1 MKKVFLLAVL
11 AIVSGI
17 MYAGTRTEMRVLK
30 GDVAAYS
37 VDVSEIDSI
46 VFVDIHF
53 PEHITSMFLVGD
65 ATPGGWNI
73 GQASPMNMDA
83 NDSEHFMWTGTL
95 VAGELK
101 FLTTNQDWFPCFV
114 RDADDSTKIRYREVD
129 QDYPDYKW
137 EIAEEGKYT
146 VDVNIRDYTISITRH
161 APEVID
167 PIYMIGDA
175 TAGGWFVES
184 ATPMDVDA
192 DDSEHFVWSG
202 TLSVGEFKLLTSNE
216 AWLPCYVRDDK
227 DPTKMHFRET
237 EDAYPDYKW
246 QISATGDYTIDVN
259 TRTLTI
265 LVTSHA
271 DVANAVPDPVSTDKA
286 AYLPGEAVTF
296 TLKELPANLQV
307 RYMHLGQVVAQQQV
321 GSLTWTWQ
329 PPTDDFHGYMAE
341 LFVSANGRDSVIAA
355 IGIDVSSQPS
365 RYPRNG
371 FLSSFSNMSDAQI
384 NSVLNLLRRYHIN
397 YLQFQDWH
405 WKHHHP
411 LAGNAAH
418 PMDEWKDILDRN
430 CYRKTI
436 QDYIDG
442 AHARGMLTLYYNLAN
457 GCLEDYAQDGV
468 SPEWMMYTDK
478 QHTSLDSHTI
488 GEPFKSNIFL
498 ANLHSQGWRDYIR
511 ARNDEV
517 YSVFNFDG
525 WQIDQL
531 GPRPT
536 EVYDYDGNQI
546 TVWADF
552 GSFIA
557 DEKTARPDKRLAMN
571 AVWQFG
577 QYGQIAPS
585 PVDFCYT
592 EVWEHS
598 DTDGYKVFSDIIT
611 DNTEWSEGKQ
621 TVLAA
626 YMNYNLALKGKG
638 YFNTPGVLMATAAAS
653 AWGGTILQM
662 GEHMLCH
669 EYFPLGNLS
678 MTDDLQRAMIRYYD
692 FAVAYEELLRPDMP
706 QAGANTDWFGV
717 DVTSTRE
724 GCTFNQWK
732 PQLGQIATVGRQV
745 GNRDVIHLLSY
756 RNAKHL
762 DWCDTNG
769 DQPAQT
775 LLTDIPLSIN
785 LSARPQRVWVATPD
799 YRQGAAQTIDWEYAD
814 GKLTF
819 NLPALQYWTMI
830 VVEK

>member
-1 MKKVFLLAVL
+1 
-11 AIVSGI
+11 
-17 MYAGTRTEMRVLK
+17 MYAGTRTELRVMK
-30 GDVAAYS
+30 GGVAAYS
-37 VDVSEIDSI
+37 VDVSDIDSI

-53 PEHITSMFLVGD
+53 PENISSLFLVGD
-65 ATPGGWNI
+65 ATPGGWSI
-73 GQASPMNMDA
+73 EAAASMDVDA
-83 NDSEHFMWTGTL
+83 YDSEHFTWTGRL
-95 VAGELK
+95 HAGELK
-101 FLTTNQDWFPCFV
+101 LLTTKQDWFPCFV
-114 RDADDSTKIRYREVD
+114 RDADDSTVIRYREVD

-137 EIAEEGKYT
+137 QIAEEGRYT
-146 VDVNIRDYTISITRH
+146 VDVNIHDFTISITRH
-161 APEVID
+161 VIE

-175 TAGGWFVES
+175 TQGGWFVEN
-184 ATPMDVDA
+184 ATPMNTDP
-192 DDSEHFVWSG
+192 DDEQHFVWSG
-202 TLSVGEFKLLTSNE
+202 TLSAGEFKLLLSNQ
-216 AWLPCYVRDDK
+216 AWLPCYVHDET
-227 DPTKMHFRET
+227 DPTKMHYRDT
-237 EDAYPDYKW
+237 EEAYPDYKW
-246 QISATGDYTIDVN
+246 QISTAGDYTVDVN

-265 LVTSHA
+265 LITSHA
-271 DVANAVPDPVSTDKA
+271 AVANAVPDPFSTDKA

-296 TLKELPANLQV
+296 TLKELPAPNLQV
-307 RYMHLGQVVAQQQV
+307 RYMHLGQVIGQQQV
-321 GSLTWTWQ
+321 SSLSWTWQ
-329 PPTDDFHGYMAE
+329 PPAEDFRGYMAE

-355 IGIDVSSQPS
+355 IAVDVSSEPS

-384 NSVLNLLRRYHIN
+384 NAVLNLLGRYHIN

-411 LAGNAAH
+411 LAGTAAN
-418 PMDEWKDILDRN
+418 PMNEWKDILDRN

-436 QDYIDG
+436 QDYING

-468 SPEWMMYTDK
+468 SPEWMMYTDQ
-478 QHTSLDSHTI
+478 QHTQLDSHTI
-488 GEPFKSNIFL
+488 GEPFRSNIFL
-498 ANLHSQGWRDYIR
+498 ANMHSQGWRDYIR

-517 YSVFNFDG
+517 YSVFSFDG

-536 EVYDYDGNQI
+536 EVYDYEGNPI

-557 DEKTARPDKRLAMN
+557 AEKTARPDKRLVMN

-611 DNTEWSEGKQ
+611 ENAEWSNGKQ

-626 YMNYNLALKGKG
+626 YMNYNMALNGQG
-638 YFNTPGVLMATAAAS
+638 NFNTPGVLMATAAAS

-669 EYFPLGNLS
+669 EYFPLSNLS
-678 MTDDLQRAMIRYYD
+678 MTEELQRAMIRYYD

-717 DVTSTRE
+717 DVTTTRE
-724 GCTFNQWK
+724 GCMFNQWK

-745 GNRDVIHLLSY
+745 GSRDVIHLLSY
-756 RNAKHL
+756 RNAVHL

-769 DQPAQT
+769 NQPAQT
-775 LLTDIPLSIN
+775 LLTDIPLSIP
-785 LSARPQRVWVATPD
+785 LSAQPQRVWVATPD
-799 YRQGAAQTIDWEYAD
+799 YRQGAAQTVDWNYAN
-814 GKLTF
+814 GQLTF

>member
-1 MKKVFLLAVL
+1 
-11 AIVSGI
+11 
-17 MYAGTRTEMRVLK
+17 MYAGTRTELRVMK
-30 GDVAAYS
+30 GDVAAYT

-53 PEHITSMFLVGD
+53 PEHITSLFLVGD

-73 GQASPMNMDA
+73 GHASPMSMDV
-83 NDSEHFMWTGTL
+83 NDSEHFTWTGTL
-95 VAGELK
+95 GAGEIK
-101 FLTTNQDWFPCFV
+101 FLTTNQYWFPCFV
-114 RDADDSTKIRYREVD
+114 RDADDPTKIRYREVD

-137 EIAEEGKYT
+137 EITEEGNYT
-146 VDVNIRDYTISITRH
+146 VDVNIRDYTISITHH
-161 APEVID
+161 APEVNAV
-167 PIYMIGDA
+167 YMIGDA
-175 TAGGWFVES
+175 TSGGWFVEN
-184 ATPMDVDA
+184 ATLMDEDA
-192 DDSEHFVWSG
+192 IDSEHYVWSG
-202 TLSVGEFKLLTSNE
+202 TLSVGEFKLLKSNE
-216 AWLPCYVRDDK
+216 AWFPCYVRDDK
-227 DPTKMHFRET
+227 DPTKMHYRET
-237 EDAYPDYKW
+237 EDTYPDYKW
-246 QISATGDYTIDVN
+246 QISNAGDYTIDVN

-265 LVTSHA
+265 LITSHA
-271 DVANAVPDPVSTDKA
+271 DVANAVHDPVSTDKA
-286 AYLPGEAVTF
+286 AYVPGEAVTF
-296 TLKELPANLQV
+296 TLKEMPAQNLQV
-307 RYMHLGQVVAQQQV
+307 RYMHLGQVIAQQQV
-321 GSLTWTWQ
+321 NSLSWTWQ
-329 PPTDDFHGYMAE
+329 PPTEDFRGYMAE
-341 LFVSANGRDSVIAA
+341 MFVNTNGRDSVIAA
-355 IGIDVSSQPS
+355 IGIDVSSQPN

-384 NSVLNLLRRYHIN
+384 NAVLNVLGRYHIN

-411 LAGNAAH
+411 LAGSAAN
-418 PMDEWKDILDRN
+418 PMDEWKDILARN

-442 AHARGMLTLYYNLAN
+442 AHARGMLTMYYNLAN
-457 GCLEDYAQDGV
+457 GCLEDYEADGV

-478 QHTSLDSHTI
+478 QHTQLDSHTI

-498 ANLHSQGWRDYIR
+498 ANMHSQGWRDYMR
-511 ARNDEV
+511 ARNEEV

-536 EVYDYDGNQI
+536 DVYDYDGNEI
-546 TVWADF
+546 VVWADF

-557 DEKTARPDKRLAMN
+557 NEKTARPDKRLVMN

-585 PVDFCYT
+585 PVDFCYS

-598 DTDGYKVFSDIIT
+598 DTDGYKVFSDIINE
-611 DNTEWSEGKQ
+611 NTEWSNGKQ

-626 YMNYNLALKGKG
+626 YMNYELGKKGRG
-638 YFNTPGVLMATAAAS
+638 YFNTPGIIMATAAAM

-669 EYFPLGNLS
+669 EYFPLNNLS
-678 MTDDLQRAMIRYYD
+678 MTEDLQHAMIRYYD
-692 FAVAYEELLRPDMP
+692 FTVAYEELLRPDMP
-706 QAGANTDWFGV
+706 KTGANTDWFGA
-717 DVTSTRE
+717 DVT
-724 GCTFNQWK
+724 CTDGQCVFNQWA
-732 PQLGQIATVGRQV
+732 PQFDQIATIGRHVGS
-745 GNRDVIHLLSY
+745 RDVIHLLSY

-769 DQPAQT
+769 DQPAQS
-775 LLTDIPLSIN
+775 LLTDIPLSID

-799 YRQGAAQTIDWEYAD
+799 YRQGAAQTVDWEYAD

-819 NLPALQYWTMI
+819 NLPALQYWTII